1 MRYYGIRFQKDY
13 NDDGRASFF
22 PVGYYSTVYLQTVSH
37 FLIFGLGTLF
47 NCLPLFRFSLPLR
60 CTVLLFIDISFC
72 PYEKDTTL
80 SLVDRTRCF

>member
-1 MRYYGIRFQKDY
+1 MLKPSCLFVWIKCGIAEHVSRKDI

-60 CTVLLFIDISFC
+60 RAVLLYIDI
-72 PYEKDTTL
+72 P
-80 SLVDRTRCF
+80 